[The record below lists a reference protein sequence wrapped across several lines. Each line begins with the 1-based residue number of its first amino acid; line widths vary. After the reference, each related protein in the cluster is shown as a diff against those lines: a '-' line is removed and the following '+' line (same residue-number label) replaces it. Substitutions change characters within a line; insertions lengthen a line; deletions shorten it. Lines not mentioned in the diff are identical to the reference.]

1 MDVRY
6 QKERPRRPQQ
16 TKPTIIHILGVGYS
30 ISGKTSLIKCYEYL
44 LKNEKYGN
52 KKV

>member
-1 MDVRY
+1 MGARH
-6 QKERPRRPQQ
+6 QKERPQH
-16 TKPTIIHILGVGYS
+16 TKPTLINILGVGNS

-52 KKV
+52 KKVL